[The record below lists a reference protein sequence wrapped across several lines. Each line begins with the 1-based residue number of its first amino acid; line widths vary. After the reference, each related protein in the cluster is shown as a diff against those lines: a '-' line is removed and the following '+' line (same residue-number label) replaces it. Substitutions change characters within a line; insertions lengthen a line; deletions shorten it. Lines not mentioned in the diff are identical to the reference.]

1 MPKDF
6 ASKGS
11 YSNSFNIEFETI
23 WMSIVVQ
30 KNIG

>member
-1 MPKDF
+1 MQKK

-11 YSNSFNIEFETI
+11 YSHSFNIEFETI